1 MGVGTRIEESPCVL
15 VTSEYGWSA
24 NMERIMKAQ
33 ALRDS
38 STSSYM
44 VSKKTLELN
53 AKHQI
58 IDELRKKADADQSDK
73 TVKDLVWLLY
83 ETSILTSGFSLDEPQ
98 NFASRIHRMI
108 KLGLSIFED
117 DKEDDD
123 DMPALDD
130 EAVEEADTNKM
141 EEVD

>member
-1 MGVGTRIEESPCVL
+1 
-15 VTSEYGWSA
+15 
-24 NMERIMKAQ
+24 
-33 ALRDS
+33 
-38 STSSYM
+38 M

-53 AKHQI
+53 PKHQI
-58 IDELRKKADADQSDK
+58 VEELRKKADADQSDK

-117 DKEDDD
+117 DKADDD

-130 EAVEEADTNKM
+130 DVEEVGDTNKM